1 MSSREIVEC
10 DICGCKT
17 NKLYLSDNNK
27 INWIYLSEINEIL
40 CADCEADYCK
50 EEVL

>member
-17 NKLYLSDNNK
+17 NELYLSD
-27 INWIYLSEINEIL
+27 INEIL
-40 CADCEADYCK
+40 CADCEAS
-50 EEVL
+50 EVSDESR

>member
-10 DICGCKT
+10 DICGYKT
-17 NKLYLSDNNK
+17 NELYLSDIK
-27 INWIYLSEINEIL
+27 EIL

-50 EEVL
+50 EISDAKTR